1 MRDCSSLR
9 TLAALLAFTAPA
21 LAQSTPPACP
31 GISPATKPRPT
42 AQQIRSIAE
51 ADAADPTI
59 ILAHEPLENFGAI
72 RYRIADY
79 ADCTGGGGC
88 YWADLDAQ
96 YTRAQAALKL
106 ALESHKPAGRPAL
119 VLDIDE
125 TTLSSYC
132 EMQKED
138 YGYVKPMFESWIV
151 SPAASIPIPG
161 TLRLYKQARAAGVAV
176 FFITGRPDEQR
187 TATATNLKTAGFDSW
202 AGLSLRV
209 ASQKTMSASEY
220 KSQERQKILDAGYTI
235 VMNVGDQWSD
245 LDGTARAAI
254 NVKLPNPF
262 YYLP

>member
-1 MRDCSSLR
+1 MSDRRSLR
-9 TLAALLAFTAPA
+9 ALTLLLVATAAAVGQT
-21 LAQSTPPACP
+21 TPPVCP
-31 GISPATKPRPT
+31 GITPSAKPRPT
-42 AQQIRSIAE
+42 EREIRSTAE
-51 ADAADPTI
+51 AGAADSTV
-59 ILAHEPLENFGAI
+59 ILANEPLENFGAM

-79 ADCTGGGGC
+79 ADCKGGGGC

-106 ALESHKPAGRPAL
+106 AIESHKPTERLAL

-132 EMQKED
+132 EMQQED
-138 YGYVKPMFESWIV
+138 YGYVKALFESWIV

-161 TLRLYKQARAAGVAV
+161 TLRLYKQARSAGVAV

-187 TATATNLKTAGFDSW
+187 AATAANLKTAGFEGW

-209 ASQKTMSASEY
+209 AAQKGMPAAEY
-220 KSQERQKILDAGYTI
+220 KSQERQKIVDAGYRI

-245 LDGTARAAI
+245 LEGTARAAI